1 MAAQGP
7 PITDCIAKYKNY
19 HVSEEVEAAQKLIAR
34 QGMDPA
40 RGAVNEAKQAGQ
52 DRFANFSKDEKT
64 AERKAK
70 RATNAATKAAL
81 FATSGHEVI
90 LPADGIDND
99 DNDSDELDLF
109 REHEEFNLD

>member
-1 MAAQGP
+1 M
-7 PITDCIAKYKNY
+7 
-19 HVSEEVEAAQKLIAR
+19 IAR
-34 QGMDPA
+34 QERDPA
-40 RGAVNEAKQAGQ
+40 RAKQAGK
-52 DRFANFSKDEKT
+52 DRFPNLSKEEKT

-81 FATSGHEVI
+81 FATSGHEAI

-109 REHEEFNLD
+109 REHKAFNLD